1 MYRRTTSLAGPTR
14 PPVAQRSARDIYQM
28 TITATVSPIIYG
40 PFTTQRLARTLTI
53 DLCAA
58 RNHMV
63 VSKDSTLPRS
73 SLVVT
78 TAATRIIELSKA
90 GEKVK
95 SIVII
100 GSSAD
105 PTEHPDLREAS
116 ENFRTLCNKWFP
128 RAKLYIQSNC
138 ANIGAVDVRAALSIY
153 DRILAR
159 FEWGTTKTYSALTG
173 GKSTDFAVLV
183 KDLHYFDNLIVM
195 ASIYRGDQD
204 NSTDNEVK
212 AWIKRLA
219 EIKPNSIQILKGLP
233 FNPKERKLR
242 AAPTGTIK
250 KIVDLIGEE
259 TGLAVSVHDD
269 ENLMR

>member
-1 MYRRTTSLAGPTR
+1 MTT
-14 PPVAQRSARDIYQM
+14 
-28 TITATVSPIIYG
+28 TATVTPIVHG

-63 VSKDSTLPRS
+63 VSRDSTLPRS

-95 SIVII
+95 SIVVI
-100 GSSAD
+100 GTSAD
-105 PTEHPDLREAS
+105 PTEHPDLREAT

-128 RAKLYIQSNC
+128 RAKLYIQTNAIDISSHS
-138 ANIGAVDVRAALSIY
+138 VRAALSIY

-159 FEWGTTKTYSALTG
+159 FEWGTTKTFSALTG
-173 GKSTDFAVLV
+173 AKSTQMASLI
-183 KDLHYFDNLIVM
+183 KDMHYFDNLIVM

-204 NSTDNEVK
+204 NSTDSEVK
-212 AWIKRLA
+212 AWLKRLT
-219 EIKPNSIQILKGLP
+219 EIKPNSVQIIKGLP
-233 FNPKERKLR
+233 FNPKDRNLR
-242 AAPTGTIK
+242 VAPPSAIK
-250 KIVDLIGEE
+250 KIVEAIGEE
-259 TGLAVSVHDD
+259 TGLAVTVHDD
-269 ENLMR
+269 EPLVR